1 MPIEIKELSFSYDSK
16 PFIDNLD
23 LKIDDGEMV
32 GIIGNTGCGKST
44 FVRLIAGLIKSDS
57 GKIIIDGDDITNKKF
72 NKKILRRKLGI
83 VFQFPEMQLFE
94 QTIEKDIFFG
104 LKQYKLTY
112 DEKYKRAKEALELLG
127 LDFERIKDK
136 SPLALSGGEKRK
148 IAVAGI
154 LVCKPKYLIFDEPIA
169 GLDCN
174 SRDNFMKLLLALKQ
188 NGTTIIIIS
197 HNTDYL
203 AEYADRILALSE
215 DAARAVSESIGD
227 AGEIRL
233 CLRSSAVLVSNVLKD
248 FIHEQPHVSFSISS
262 EPKGCDL
269 LIDSVSSAYDIPDN
283 AHLLMTEEIC
293 LAVSSSHPLAHTGHI
308 SVEQMMDEKFIDL
321 ADTPSYAGVF
331 NSIFSKCKKTPQI
344 AYSCNDY
351 ILQGK
356 LISLGLGV
364 SFVASVTWT
373 SSSLP
378 ENISLLHIDDCPHFR
393 SIYYQPLGSFCSEN
407 QRIFEH
413 QLEEYFKKLNK

>member
-1 MPIEIKELSFSYDSK
+1 MSIEIKELSFSYDSK

-127 LDFERIKDK
+127 LDFEKIKDK

-174 SRDNFMKLLLALKQ
+174 SRDSFMKLLLALKQ

-197 HNTDYL
+197 HNADYL
-203 AEYADRILALSE
+203 AEYADRILVMGGGKIILDDKPNE
-215 DAARAVSESIGD
+215 IFNQTNLLNNLNIGVCNSK
-227 AGEIRL
+227 EIANL
-233 CLRSSAVLVSNVLKD
+233 LNKNGFNIQSDILKYD
-248 FIHEQPHVSFSISS
+248 
-262 EPKGCDL
+262 DL
-269 LIDSVSSAYDIPDN
+269 LSSI
-283 AHLLMTEEIC
+283 
-293 LAVSSSHPLAHTGHI
+293 I
-308 SVEQMMDEKFIDL
+308 SNI
-321 ADTPSYAGVF
+321 GV
-331 NSIFSKCKKTPQI
+331 I
-344 AYSCNDY
+344 ND
-351 ILQGK
+351 
-356 LISLGLGV
+356 
-364 SFVASVTWT
+364 
-373 SSSLP
+373 
-378 ENISLLHIDDCPHFR
+378 
-393 SIYYQPLGSFCSEN
+393 
-407 QRIFEH
+407 
-413 QLEEYFKKLNK
+413 

>member
-32 GIIGNTGCGKST
+32 GIIGNTGCEKST

-203 AEYADRILALSE
+203 AEYADRILVMDGGKIILDDKPNE
-215 DAARAVSESIGD
+215 IFNQTNLLNNLNIGVCNSK
-227 AGEIRL
+227 EIANLLNKKGGQDDGNRV
-233 CLRSSAVLVSNVLKD
+233 CNRSS
-248 FIHEQPHVSFSISS
+248 
-262 EPKGCDL
+262 C
-269 LIDSVSSAYDIPDN
+269 
-283 AHLLMTEEIC
+283 
-293 LAVSSSHPLAHTGHI
+293 
-308 SVEQMMDEKFIDL
+308 
-321 ADTPSYAGVF
+321 
-331 NSIFSKCKKTPQI
+331 
-344 AYSCNDY
+344 YS
-351 ILQGK
+351 
-356 LISLGLGV
+356 
-364 SFVASVTWT
+364 
-373 SSSLP
+373 
-378 ENISLLHIDDCPHFR
+378 
-393 SIYYQPLGSFCSEN
+393 
-407 QRIFEH
+407 RITVCR
-413 QLEEYFKKLNK
+413 

>member
-32 GIIGNTGCGKST
+32 GIIGNTGSGKST

-72 NKKILRRKLGI
+72 NKKIFRRKLGI

-94 QTIEKDIFFG
+94 QTVEKDIFFG

-112 DEKYKRAKEALELLG
+112 EEKYKRAKEALELLG
-127 LDFERIKDK
+127 LDFEEIKDK

-148 IAVAGI
+148 VAVAGI

-174 SRDNFMKLLLALKQ
+174 SRESFMKLLLALKQ

-203 AEYADRILALSE
+203 AEYADRILVMDGGKIVLDDKPNEIFNQATLLNNLN
-215 DAARAVSESIGD
+215 IGVCNSK
-227 AGEIRL
+227 EI
-233 CLRSSAVLVSNVLKD
+233 A
-248 FIHEQPHVSFSISS
+248 
-262 EPKGCDL
+262 DL
-269 LIDSVSSAYDIPDN
+269 LNKNGFNIQSDILKYDDLLSSI
-283 AHLLMTEEIC
+283 
-293 LAVSSSHPLAHTGHI
+293 I
-308 SVEQMMDEKFIDL
+308 SNI
-321 ADTPSYAGVF
+321 GV
-331 NSIFSKCKKTPQI
+331 I
-344 AYSCNDY
+344 ND
-351 ILQGK
+351 
-356 LISLGLGV
+356 
-364 SFVASVTWT
+364 
-373 SSSLP
+373 
-378 ENISLLHIDDCPHFR
+378 
-393 SIYYQPLGSFCSEN
+393 
-407 QRIFEH
+407 
-413 QLEEYFKKLNK
+413 

>member
-32 GIIGNTGCGKST
+32 GIIGNTGCEKST

-203 AEYADRILALSE
+203 AEYADRILVMDGGKIILDDKPNE
-215 DAARAVSESIGD
+215 IFNQTNLLNNLNIGVCNSK
-227 AGEIRL
+227 EIANL
-233 CLRSSAVLVSNVLKD
+233 LNKKGFNIQNDILKYD
-248 FIHEQPHVSFSISS
+248 
-262 EPKGCDL
+262 DL
-269 LIDSVSSAYDIPDN
+269 L
-283 AHLLMTEEIC
+283 
-293 LAVSSSHPLAHTGHI
+293 
-308 SVEQMMDEKFIDL
+308 
-321 ADTPSYAGVF
+321 
-331 NSIFSKCKKTPQI
+331 NSIISNI
-344 AYSCNDY
+344 GVINDWH
-351 ILQGK
+351 IIG
-356 LISLGLGV
+356 SL
-364 SFVASVTWT
+364 WK
-373 SSSLP
+373 
-378 ENISLLHIDDCPHFR
+378 
-393 SIYYQPLGSFCSEN
+393 Y
-407 QRIFEH
+407 
-413 QLEEYFKKLNK
+413 

>member
-23 LKIDDGEMV
+23 LKINDGEMV

-57 GKIIIDGDDITNKKF
+57 GKIIIDSDDITDKKF

-127 LDFERIKDK
+127 LDFEKIKDK

-148 IAVAGI
+148 VAVAGI

-174 SRDNFMKLLLALKQ
+174 SRDSFMKLLLALKQ

-203 AEYADRILALSE
+203 AEYADRILVMDGGKIILDDKPNEIFNQATLLNNLN
-215 DAARAVSESIGD
+215 IGVCNSK
-227 AGEIRL
+227 EIANL
-233 CLRSSAVLVSNVLKD
+233 LNKKGFNIQNDILKYD
-248 FIHEQPHVSFSISS
+248 
-262 EPKGCDL
+262 DL
-269 LIDSVSSAYDIPDN
+269 L
-283 AHLLMTEEIC
+283 
-293 LAVSSSHPLAHTGHI
+293 
-308 SVEQMMDEKFIDL
+308 
-321 ADTPSYAGVF
+321 
-331 NSIFSKCKKTPQI
+331 NSIISNI
-344 AYSCNDY
+344 GVIND
-351 ILQGK
+351 
-356 LISLGLGV
+356 
-364 SFVASVTWT
+364 
-373 SSSLP
+373 
-378 ENISLLHIDDCPHFR
+378 
-393 SIYYQPLGSFCSEN
+393 
-407 QRIFEH
+407 
-413 QLEEYFKKLNK
+413 

>member
-23 LKIDDGEMV
+23 LKINDGEMV

-44 FVRLIAGLIKSDS
+44 FVRLIARLIKSDS

-127 LDFERIKDK
+127 LDFDRIKDK

-174 SRDNFMKLLLALKQ
+174 SRDSFMKLLLALKQ

-203 AEYADRILALSE
+203 AEYADRILVMDGGKIILDDKPKE
-215 DAARAVSESIGD
+215 IFNHTKLLNNLNIGVCNSK
-227 AGEIRL
+227 EIANL
-233 CLRSSAVLVSNVLKD
+233 LNKNGFNIQSDILKYD
-248 FIHEQPHVSFSISS
+248 
-262 EPKGCDL
+262 DL
-269 LIDSVSSAYDIPDN
+269 LSSI
-283 AHLLMTEEIC
+283 
-293 LAVSSSHPLAHTGHI
+293 I
-308 SVEQMMDEKFIDL
+308 SNI
-321 ADTPSYAGVF
+321 GV
-331 NSIFSKCKKTPQI
+331 I
-344 AYSCNDY
+344 ND
-351 ILQGK
+351 
-356 LISLGLGV
+356 
-364 SFVASVTWT
+364 
-373 SSSLP
+373 
-378 ENISLLHIDDCPHFR
+378 
-393 SIYYQPLGSFCSEN
+393 
-407 QRIFEH
+407 
-413 QLEEYFKKLNK
+413 

>member
-94 QTIEKDIFFG
+94 QTVEKDIFFG

-127 LDFERIKDK
+127 LDFEKIKDK

-174 SRDNFMKLLLALKQ
+174 SRDGFMKLLLALKQ

-203 AEYADRILALSE
+203 AEYADRILVMDGGKIILDDKPNE
-215 DAARAVSESIGD
+215 IFNQTNLLNNLNIGVCNSK
-227 AGEIRL
+227 EIANL
-233 CLRSSAVLVSNVLKD
+233 LNKNGFNIQSDILKYD
-248 FIHEQPHVSFSISS
+248 
-262 EPKGCDL
+262 DL
-269 LIDSVSSAYDIPDN
+269 LSSI
-283 AHLLMTEEIC
+283 
-293 LAVSSSHPLAHTGHI
+293 I
-308 SVEQMMDEKFIDL
+308 SNI
-321 ADTPSYAGVF
+321 GV
-331 NSIFSKCKKTPQI
+331 I
-344 AYSCNDY
+344 ND
-351 ILQGK
+351 
-356 LISLGLGV
+356 
-364 SFVASVTWT
+364 
-373 SSSLP
+373 
-378 ENISLLHIDDCPHFR
+378 
-393 SIYYQPLGSFCSEN
+393 
-407 QRIFEH
+407 
-413 QLEEYFKKLNK
+413 

>member
-44 FVRLIAGLIKSDS
+44 FVRLVAGLIKSDS

-154 LVCKPKYLIFDEPIA
+154 LVCKPKHLIFDEPIA

-174 SRDNFMKLLLALKQ
+174 SRDSFMKLLLALKQ

-203 AEYADRILALSE
+203 AEYADRILVMDGGKIILDDKPNEIFNQATLLNNLN
-215 DAARAVSESIGD
+215 IGVCNSK
-227 AGEIRL
+227 EIANL
-233 CLRSSAVLVSNVLKD
+233 LNKKGFNIQNDILKYD
-248 FIHEQPHVSFSISS
+248 
-262 EPKGCDL
+262 DL
-269 LIDSVSSAYDIPDN
+269 L
-283 AHLLMTEEIC
+283 
-293 LAVSSSHPLAHTGHI
+293 
-308 SVEQMMDEKFIDL
+308 
-321 ADTPSYAGVF
+321 
-331 NSIFSKCKKTPQI
+331 NSIISNI
-344 AYSCNDY
+344 GVIND
-351 ILQGK
+351 
-356 LISLGLGV
+356 
-364 SFVASVTWT
+364 
-373 SSSLP
+373 
-378 ENISLLHIDDCPHFR
+378 
-393 SIYYQPLGSFCSEN
+393 
-407 QRIFEH
+407 
-413 QLEEYFKKLNK
+413 

>member
-94 QTIEKDIFFG
+94 QTVEKDIFFG

-127 LDFERIKDK
+127 LDFEKIKDK

-154 LVCKPKYLIFDEPIA
+154 LVCKPKYLFFGEPIA

-174 SRDNFMKLLLALKQ
+174 SRDSFMKLLLALKQ

-197 HNTDYL
+197 HNTEYL
-203 AEYADRILALSE
+203 AEYADRILVMDGGKIILDDKPNE
-215 DAARAVSESIGD
+215 IFNQTNLLNNLNIGVCNSK
-227 AGEIRL
+227 EIANL
-233 CLRSSAVLVSNVLKD
+233 LNKNGFNIQSDILKYD
-248 FIHEQPHVSFSISS
+248 
-262 EPKGCDL
+262 DL
-269 LIDSVSSAYDIPDN
+269 LSSI
-283 AHLLMTEEIC
+283 
-293 LAVSSSHPLAHTGHI
+293 I
-308 SVEQMMDEKFIDL
+308 SNI
-321 ADTPSYAGVF
+321 GV
-331 NSIFSKCKKTPQI
+331 I
-344 AYSCNDY
+344 ND
-351 ILQGK
+351 
-356 LISLGLGV
+356 
-364 SFVASVTWT
+364 
-373 SSSLP
+373 
-378 ENISLLHIDDCPHFR
+378 
-393 SIYYQPLGSFCSEN
+393 
-407 QRIFEH
+407 
-413 QLEEYFKKLNK
+413 

>member
-32 GIIGNTGCGKST
+32 GIIGNTGCEKST

-94 QTIEKDIFFG
+94 QTIENDIFFG

-203 AEYADRILALSE
+203 AEYADRILVMDGGKIILDDKPNE
-215 DAARAVSESIGD
+215 IFNQTNLLNNLNIGVCNSK
-227 AGEIRL
+227 EIANL
-233 CLRSSAVLVSNVLKD
+233 LNKKGFNIQNDILKYD
-248 FIHEQPHVSFSISS
+248 
-262 EPKGCDL
+262 DL
-269 LIDSVSSAYDIPDN
+269 L
-283 AHLLMTEEIC
+283 
-293 LAVSSSHPLAHTGHI
+293 
-308 SVEQMMDEKFIDL
+308 
-321 ADTPSYAGVF
+321 
-331 NSIFSKCKKTPQI
+331 NSIISNI
-344 AYSCNDY
+344 GVIND
-351 ILQGK
+351 
-356 LISLGLGV
+356 
-364 SFVASVTWT
+364 
-373 SSSLP
+373 
-378 ENISLLHIDDCPHFR
+378 
-393 SIYYQPLGSFCSEN
+393 
-407 QRIFEH
+407 
-413 QLEEYFKKLNK
+413 

>member
-203 AEYADRILALSE
+203 AEYADRILVMDGGKIILDDKPNE
-215 DAARAVSESIGD
+215 IFNQTNLLNNLNIGVCNSK
-227 AGEIRL
+227 EIANL
-233 CLRSSAVLVSNVLKD
+233 LNKKGFNIQNDILKYD
-248 FIHEQPHVSFSISS
+248 
-262 EPKGCDL
+262 DL
-269 LIDSVSSAYDIPDN
+269 L
-283 AHLLMTEEIC
+283 
-293 LAVSSSHPLAHTGHI
+293 
-308 SVEQMMDEKFIDL
+308 
-321 ADTPSYAGVF
+321 
-331 NSIFSKCKKTPQI
+331 NSI
-344 AYSCNDY
+344 
-351 ILQGK
+351 
-356 LISLGLGV
+356 IS
-364 SFVASVTWT
+364 
-373 SSSLP
+373 
-378 ENISLLHIDDCPHFR
+378 NI
-393 SIYYQPLGSFCSEN
+393 
-407 QRIFEH
+407 
-413 QLEEYFKKLNK
+413 

>member
-23 LKIDDGEMV
+23 LKINDGEVV

-44 FVRLIAGLIKSDS
+44 FVCLIAGLIKSDS

-136 SPLALSGGEKRK
+136 SPLTLSGGEKRK

-174 SRDNFMKLLLALKQ
+174 SRDSFMKLLLALKQ

-203 AEYADRILALSE
+203 AEYADRILVMDGGKIILDDKPNEIFNQATLLNNLN
-215 DAARAVSESIGD
+215 IGVCNSK
-227 AGEIRL
+227 EIVNL
-233 CLRSSAVLVSNVLKD
+233 LNKNGFNIQNDILKYD
-248 FIHEQPHVSFSISS
+248 
-262 EPKGCDL
+262 DL
-269 LIDSVSSAYDIPDN
+269 L
-283 AHLLMTEEIC
+283 
-293 LAVSSSHPLAHTGHI
+293 
-308 SVEQMMDEKFIDL
+308 
-321 ADTPSYAGVF
+321 
-331 NSIFSKCKKTPQI
+331 NSIISNI
-344 AYSCNDY
+344 GVIND
-351 ILQGK
+351 
-356 LISLGLGV
+356 
-364 SFVASVTWT
+364 
-373 SSSLP
+373 
-378 ENISLLHIDDCPHFR
+378 
-393 SIYYQPLGSFCSEN
+393 
-407 QRIFEH
+407 
-413 QLEEYFKKLNK
+413 

>member
-1 MPIEIKELSFSYDSK
+1 MPIEIKKLSFSYDSK

-23 LKIDDGEMV
+23 LIIDDGEMV

-44 FVRLIAGLIKSDS
+44 LVRLIAGLIKSDS

-174 SRDNFMKLLLALKQ
+174 SRDSFMKLLLALKQ

-203 AEYADRILALSE
+203 AEYADRILVMDGGKIVLDDKPNE
-215 DAARAVSESIGD
+215 IFNQTKLLNNLNIGVCNSK
-227 AGEIRL
+227 EIANL
-233 CLRSSAVLVSNVLKD
+233 LNKNGFNIQSDILKYD
-248 FIHEQPHVSFSISS
+248 
-262 EPKGCDL
+262 DL
-269 LIDSVSSAYDIPDN
+269 LSSI
-283 AHLLMTEEIC
+283 
-293 LAVSSSHPLAHTGHI
+293 I
-308 SVEQMMDEKFIDL
+308 SNI
-321 ADTPSYAGVF
+321 GV
-331 NSIFSKCKKTPQI
+331 I
-344 AYSCNDY
+344 ND
-351 ILQGK
+351 
-356 LISLGLGV
+356 
-364 SFVASVTWT
+364 
-373 SSSLP
+373 
-378 ENISLLHIDDCPHFR
+378 
-393 SIYYQPLGSFCSEN
+393 
-407 QRIFEH
+407 
-413 QLEEYFKKLNK
+413 

>member
-44 FVRLIAGLIKSDS
+44 FVRLIAGLLKSDS

-72 NKKILRRKLGI
+72 NKNILRRKLGI

-112 DEKYKRAKEALELLG
+112 EEKYKRAKEALELLG

-148 IAVAGI
+148 IVVAGT

-174 SRDNFMKLLLALKQ
+174 SRDSFMKLLLALKQ

-203 AEYADRILALSE
+203 AEYADRILVMDGGKIVIDDKPNEIFNQTNLLNNLN
-215 DAARAVSESIGD
+215 IGVCNSK
-227 AGEIRL
+227 EIANL
-233 CLRSSAVLVSNVLKD
+233 LNKNG
-248 FIHEQPHVSFSISS
+248 FSIQSDIL
-262 EPKGCDL
+262 KYDDL
-269 LIDSVSSAYDIPDN
+269 LSSI
-283 AHLLMTEEIC
+283 
-293 LAVSSSHPLAHTGHI
+293 I
-308 SVEQMMDEKFIDL
+308 SNI
-321 ADTPSYAGVF
+321 GV
-331 NSIFSKCKKTPQI
+331 I
-344 AYSCNDY
+344 ND
-351 ILQGK
+351 
-356 LISLGLGV
+356 
-364 SFVASVTWT
+364 
-373 SSSLP
+373 
-378 ENISLLHIDDCPHFR
+378 
-393 SIYYQPLGSFCSEN
+393 
-407 QRIFEH
+407 
-413 QLEEYFKKLNK
+413 

>member
-44 FVRLIAGLIKSDS
+44 LVRLIAGLIKSDS

-94 QTIEKDIFFG
+94 QTVEKDIFFG

-127 LDFERIKDK
+127 LDFEKIKDK

-174 SRDNFMKLLLALKQ
+174 SRDSFMKLLLALKQ

-203 AEYADRILALSE
+203 AEYADRILVMDGGKIISDDKPNEIFNQTNLLNNLN
-215 DAARAVSESIGD
+215 IGVCNSK
-227 AGEIRL
+227 EIANL
-233 CLRSSAVLVSNVLKD
+233 LNKNGFNIQSDILKYD
-248 FIHEQPHVSFSISS
+248 
-262 EPKGCDL
+262 DL
-269 LIDSVSSAYDIPDN
+269 LSSI
-283 AHLLMTEEIC
+283 
-293 LAVSSSHPLAHTGHI
+293 I
-308 SVEQMMDEKFIDL
+308 SNI
-321 ADTPSYAGVF
+321 GV
-331 NSIFSKCKKTPQI
+331 I
-344 AYSCNDY
+344 ND
-351 ILQGK
+351 
-356 LISLGLGV
+356 
-364 SFVASVTWT
+364 
-373 SSSLP
+373 
-378 ENISLLHIDDCPHFR
+378 
-393 SIYYQPLGSFCSEN
+393 
-407 QRIFEH
+407 
-413 QLEEYFKKLNK
+413 

>member
-1 MPIEIKELSFSYDSK
+1 MPIEIKKLSFSYDSK

-23 LKIDDGEMV
+23 LIIDDGEMV

-44 FVRLIAGLIKSDS
+44 LVRLIAGLIKSDS

-174 SRDNFMKLLLALKQ
+174 SRDSFMKLLLALKQ

-203 AEYADRILALSE
+203 AEYADRILVMDGGKIILDDKPNE
-215 DAARAVSESIGD
+215 IFNQTNLLNNLNIGVCNSK
-227 AGEIRL
+227 EIANL
-233 CLRSSAVLVSNVLKD
+233 LNKNGFNIQSDILKYD
-248 FIHEQPHVSFSISS
+248 
-262 EPKGCDL
+262 DL
-269 LIDSVSSAYDIPDN
+269 LSSI
-283 AHLLMTEEIC
+283 
-293 LAVSSSHPLAHTGHI
+293 I
-308 SVEQMMDEKFIDL
+308 SNI
-321 ADTPSYAGVF
+321 GV
-331 NSIFSKCKKTPQI
+331 I
-344 AYSCNDY
+344 ND
-351 ILQGK
+351 
-356 LISLGLGV
+356 
-364 SFVASVTWT
+364 
-373 SSSLP
+373 
-378 ENISLLHIDDCPHFR
+378 
-393 SIYYQPLGSFCSEN
+393 
-407 QRIFEH
+407 
-413 QLEEYFKKLNK
+413 

>member
-32 GIIGNTGCGKST
+32 GIIGNTGCEKST

-57 GKIIIDGDDITNKKF
+57 GKIIIDGDNITNKKF

-203 AEYADRILALSE
+203 AEYADRILVMDGGKIILDDKPNE
-215 DAARAVSESIGD
+215 IFNQTNLLNNLNIGVCNSK
-227 AGEIRL
+227 EIANL
-233 CLRSSAVLVSNVLKD
+233 LNKKGFNIQNDILKYD
-248 FIHEQPHVSFSISS
+248 
-262 EPKGCDL
+262 DL
-269 LIDSVSSAYDIPDN
+269 L
-283 AHLLMTEEIC
+283 
-293 LAVSSSHPLAHTGHI
+293 
-308 SVEQMMDEKFIDL
+308 
-321 ADTPSYAGVF
+321 
-331 NSIFSKCKKTPQI
+331 NSIISNI
-344 AYSCNDY
+344 GVIND
-351 ILQGK
+351 
-356 LISLGLGV
+356 
-364 SFVASVTWT
+364 
-373 SSSLP
+373 
-378 ENISLLHIDDCPHFR
+378 
-393 SIYYQPLGSFCSEN
+393 
-407 QRIFEH
+407 
-413 QLEEYFKKLNK
+413 

>member
-174 SRDNFMKLLLALKQ
+174 SRDSFMKLLLALKQ

-203 AEYADRILALSE
+203 AEYADRILVMDGGKIILDDKPNEIFNQATLLNNLN
-215 DAARAVSESIGD
+215 IGVCNSK
-227 AGEIRL
+227 EIVNL
-233 CLRSSAVLVSNVLKD
+233 LNKNGFNIQNDILKYD
-248 FIHEQPHVSFSISS
+248 
-262 EPKGCDL
+262 DL
-269 LIDSVSSAYDIPDN
+269 LSSI
-283 AHLLMTEEIC
+283 
-293 LAVSSSHPLAHTGHI
+293 I
-308 SVEQMMDEKFIDL
+308 SNI
-321 ADTPSYAGVF
+321 GV
-331 NSIFSKCKKTPQI
+331 I
-344 AYSCNDY
+344 ND
-351 ILQGK
+351 
-356 LISLGLGV
+356 
-364 SFVASVTWT
+364 
-373 SSSLP
+373 
-378 ENISLLHIDDCPHFR
+378 
-393 SIYYQPLGSFCSEN
+393 
-407 QRIFEH
+407 
-413 QLEEYFKKLNK
+413 

>member
-94 QTIEKDIFFG
+94 QTVEKDIFFG

-174 SRDNFMKLLLALKQ
+174 SRDSFMKLLLALKQ

-203 AEYADRILALSE
+203 AEYADRILVMDGGKIILDDKPNEIFNQATLLNNLN
-215 DAARAVSESIGD
+215 IGVCNSK
-227 AGEIRL
+227 EIANL
-233 CLRSSAVLVSNVLKD
+233 LNKNGFNIQNDILKYD
-248 FIHEQPHVSFSISS
+248 
-262 EPKGCDL
+262 DL
-269 LIDSVSSAYDIPDN
+269 LSSI
-283 AHLLMTEEIC
+283 
-293 LAVSSSHPLAHTGHI
+293 I
-308 SVEQMMDEKFIDL
+308 SNI
-321 ADTPSYAGVF
+321 GV
-331 NSIFSKCKKTPQI
+331 I
-344 AYSCNDY
+344 ND
-351 ILQGK
+351 
-356 LISLGLGV
+356 
-364 SFVASVTWT
+364 
-373 SSSLP
+373 
-378 ENISLLHIDDCPHFR
+378 
-393 SIYYQPLGSFCSEN
+393 
-407 QRIFEH
+407 
-413 QLEEYFKKLNK
+413 

>member
-23 LKIDDGEMV
+23 LKINDGEMV

-57 GKIIIDGDDITNKKF
+57 GKIIIDGDDITSKKF

-112 DEKYKRAKEALELLG
+112 DEKYKRAKEALEFLG

-174 SRDNFMKLLLALKQ
+174 SRDSFMKLLLALKQ

-203 AEYADRILALSE
+203 AEYKPNEIFNQTNLLNNLNIGVCNSKEIANLLNKNGFNIQNDILKY
-215 DAARAVSESIGD
+215 D
-227 AGEIRL
+227 
-233 CLRSSAVLVSNVLKD
+233 
-248 FIHEQPHVSFSISS
+248 
-262 EPKGCDL
+262 DL
-269 LIDSVSSAYDIPDN
+269 LSSI
-283 AHLLMTEEIC
+283 
-293 LAVSSSHPLAHTGHI
+293 I
-308 SVEQMMDEKFIDL
+308 SNI
-321 ADTPSYAGVF
+321 GV
-331 NSIFSKCKKTPQI
+331 I
-344 AYSCNDY
+344 ND
-351 ILQGK
+351 
-356 LISLGLGV
+356 
-364 SFVASVTWT
+364 
-373 SSSLP
+373 
-378 ENISLLHIDDCPHFR
+378 
-393 SIYYQPLGSFCSEN
+393 
-407 QRIFEH
+407 
-413 QLEEYFKKLNK
+413 

>member
-23 LKIDDGEMV
+23 LKINDGEMV

-57 GKIIIDGDDITNKKF
+57 GKIIIDGDDITDKKF

-148 IAVAGI
+148 VAVAGI

-203 AEYADRILALSE
+203 AEYADRILVMDGGKIILDDKPNEIFNQATLLNNLN
-215 DAARAVSESIGD
+215 IGVCNSK
-227 AGEIRL
+227 EIANL
-233 CLRSSAVLVSNVLKD
+233 LNKKGFNIQNDILKYD
-248 FIHEQPHVSFSISS
+248 
-262 EPKGCDL
+262 DL
-269 LIDSVSSAYDIPDN
+269 L
-283 AHLLMTEEIC
+283 
-293 LAVSSSHPLAHTGHI
+293 
-308 SVEQMMDEKFIDL
+308 
-321 ADTPSYAGVF
+321 
-331 NSIFSKCKKTPQI
+331 NSIISNI
-344 AYSCNDY
+344 GVIND
-351 ILQGK
+351 
-356 LISLGLGV
+356 
-364 SFVASVTWT
+364 
-373 SSSLP
+373 
-378 ENISLLHIDDCPHFR
+378 
-393 SIYYQPLGSFCSEN
+393 
-407 QRIFEH
+407 
-413 QLEEYFKKLNK
+413 

>member
-23 LKIDDGEMV
+23 LKINDGEMV

-112 DEKYKRAKEALELLG
+112 DEKYERAKEALELLG

-174 SRDNFMKLLLALKQ
+174 SKDSFMKLLLALKQ

-203 AEYADRILALSE
+203 AEYADRILVMDGGKIILNDKPNEIFNQATLLNNLN
-215 DAARAVSESIGD
+215 IGVCNSK
-227 AGEIRL
+227 EIANL
-233 CLRSSAVLVSNVLKD
+233 LNKNDFNIQSDILKYD
-248 FIHEQPHVSFSISS
+248 
-262 EPKGCDL
+262 DL
-269 LIDSVSSAYDIPDN
+269 LSSI
-283 AHLLMTEEIC
+283 
-293 LAVSSSHPLAHTGHI
+293 I
-308 SVEQMMDEKFIDL
+308 SNI
-321 ADTPSYAGVF
+321 GV
-331 NSIFSKCKKTPQI
+331 I
-344 AYSCNDY
+344 ND
-351 ILQGK
+351 
-356 LISLGLGV
+356 
-364 SFVASVTWT
+364 
-373 SSSLP
+373 
-378 ENISLLHIDDCPHFR
+378 
-393 SIYYQPLGSFCSEN
+393 
-407 QRIFEH
+407 
-413 QLEEYFKKLNK
+413 

>member
-23 LKIDDGEMV
+23 LKINDGEMV

-44 FVRLIAGLIKSDS
+44 FVRLIAGLIKSDN

-174 SRDNFMKLLLALKQ
+174 SRDSFMKLLLALKQ

-203 AEYADRILALSE
+203 AEYADRILVMDGGKIILDDKPNEIFNQATLLNNLN
-215 DAARAVSESIGD
+215 IGVCNSK
-227 AGEIRL
+227 EIANL
-233 CLRSSAVLVSNVLKD
+233 LNKNGFNIQSDILKYD
-248 FIHEQPHVSFSISS
+248 
-262 EPKGCDL
+262 DL
-269 LIDSVSSAYDIPDN
+269 LSSI
-283 AHLLMTEEIC
+283 
-293 LAVSSSHPLAHTGHI
+293 I
-308 SVEQMMDEKFIDL
+308 SNI
-321 ADTPSYAGVF
+321 GV
-331 NSIFSKCKKTPQI
+331 I
-344 AYSCNDY
+344 ND
-351 ILQGK
+351 
-356 LISLGLGV
+356 
-364 SFVASVTWT
+364 
-373 SSSLP
+373 
-378 ENISLLHIDDCPHFR
+378 
-393 SIYYQPLGSFCSEN
+393 
-407 QRIFEH
+407 
-413 QLEEYFKKLNK
+413 